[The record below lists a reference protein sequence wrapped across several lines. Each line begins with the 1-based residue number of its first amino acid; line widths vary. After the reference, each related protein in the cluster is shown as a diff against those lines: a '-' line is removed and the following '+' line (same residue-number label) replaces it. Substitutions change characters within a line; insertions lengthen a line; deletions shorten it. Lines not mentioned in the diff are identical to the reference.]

1 MFAGDTP
8 RCDWPLTAR
17 SDPRAQS
24 ALGTR
29 LALMAGTALATTA
42 AWTGAPLFA
51 LWVGSQADNGS
62 QPAMVAV
69 AIVIGVLAVLE
80 FVLVLVLSVLNTR
93 WERAAGIRPAT
104 RRPPPW
110 YSSMRGER
118 DVDVIRDRGVSGP
131 EKVVAV
137 CCATALIAFEVW
149 FFFLSGSS
157 LPAS

>member
-1 MFAGDTP
+1 V
-8 RCDWPLTAR
+8 
-17 SDPRAQS
+17 
-24 ALGTR
+24 
-29 LALMAGTALATTA
+29 ALMAATALATTA

-62 QPAMVAV
+62 QPAMIAV
-69 AIVIGVLAVLE
+69 IIVIVVLAVIE
-80 FVLVLVLSVLNTR
+80 FVLIILLSNLNR
-93 WERAAGIRPAT
+93 QWERAAGIRPET

-118 DVDVIRDRGVSGP
+118 DRDVIRHRGVSGP

-137 CCATALIAFEVW
+137 CCAMALLTFEFW

-157 LPAS
+157 LGSH

>member
-1 MFAGDTP
+1 M
-8 RCDWPLTAR
+8 TAS
-17 SDPRAQS
+17 SDDPPQS
-24 ALGTR
+24 AFGLR
-29 LALMAGTALATTA
+29 LVLMAATALATTA
-42 AWTGAPLFA
+42 AWTGVPLFA
-51 LWVGSQADNGS
+51 LWVGSQADDGA

-80 FVLVLVLSVLNTR
+80 FLLVILLSDLNRR
-93 WERAAGIRPAT
+93 WERAAGIRPET

-118 DVDVIRDRGVSGP
+118 DVDVIRHRGVSGP

-137 CCATALIAFEVW
+137 CCATALIALEIW
-149 FFFLSGSS
+149 FFFFSGSS

>member
-1 MFAGDTP
+1 MGTRPAGYRRTGVE
-8 RCDWPLTAR
+8 AS
-17 SDPRAQS
+17 SDIQPQS
-24 ALGTR
+24 GPGTR

-42 AWTGAPLFA
+42 AWTGAPLLA

-69 AIVIGVLAVLE
+69 VIVVVVLAVLE
-80 FVLVLVLSVLNTR
+80 FGLVLLLSSLNRR
-93 WERAAGIRPAT
+93 WERAAGVRPAT

-118 DVDVIRDRGVSGP
+118 DVEVIRHRGVSGP
-131 EKVVAV
+131 EKMVAV
-137 CCATALIAFEVW
+137 CCAIALLVFEFW

-157 LPAS
+157 LPSS

>member
-1 MFAGDTP
+1 MEAS
-8 RCDWPLTAR
+8 
-17 SDPRAQS
+17 SDIPAQS
-24 ALGTR
+24 DFSTR

-62 QPAMVAV
+62 QPAMIAV
-69 AIVIGVLAVLE
+69 AIVIGVLAAVE
-80 FVLVLVLSVLNTR
+80 FVLVILLSVLNRR
-93 WERAAGIRPAT
+93 WERAAGIKPAT

-118 DVDVIRDRGVSGP
+118 DRDVIRHRGVSGP
-131 EKVVAV
+131 EKMVAV
-137 CCATALIAFEVW
+137 CCAIALLAFETW
-149 FFFLSGSS
+149 FFFFSGSS

>member
-1 MFAGDTP
+1 MNASSQT
-8 RCDWPLTAR
+8 
-17 SDPRAQS
+17 Q
-24 ALGTR
+24 LGSVSR
-29 LALMAGTALATTA
+29 IGLVAATALVSTA

-51 LWVGSQADNGS
+51 LWVGSQADNGT
-62 QPAMVAV
+62 QPAMIAV
-69 AIVIGVLAVLE
+69 VIVVVVLAALE
-80 FVLVLVLSVLNTR
+80 FALVVLLSTLNRR

-118 DVDVIRDRGVSGP
+118 DHDVIRHRGVSGP

-137 CCATALIAFEVW
+137 CCVIALLAFEFW

-157 LPAS
+157 LSSY

>member
-1 MFAGDTP
+1 MTTP
-8 RCDWPLTAR
+8 
-17 SDPRAQS
+17 SDVQGQS
-24 ALGTR
+24 AFGTR

-51 LWVGSQADNGS
+51 LWVGSRADDGG
-62 QPAMVAV
+62 QPAMGAV
-69 AIVIGVLAVLE
+69 AIVIGVLAVVE
-80 FVLVLVLSVLNTR
+80 FALVLLLSVLNTR
-93 WERAAGIRPAT
+93 WERAAGVKPAT

-118 DVDVIRDRGVSGP
+118 DVDVIRERGASGP

-137 CCATALIAFEVW
+137 CCASALIAFEIW

>member
-1 MFAGDTP
+1 MEAASRTP
-8 RCDWPLTAR
+8 
-17 SDPRAQS
+17 AQS
-24 ALGTR
+24 GLGTR
-29 LALMAGTALATTA
+29 MVLMAATALATTA
-42 AWTGAPLFA
+42 VWTGIPLLA

-69 AIVIGVLAVLE
+69 IIVVVVLAVLE
-80 FVLVLVLSVLNTR
+80 YSLVIVLSALHRR
-93 WERAAGIRPAT
+93 WERAAGIPRET

-118 DVDVIRDRGVSGP
+118 DSDVIRHRGASGP

-137 CCATALIAFEVW
+137 CCVIALLTFEFW

-157 LPAS
+157 LPNS

>member
-1 MFAGDTP
+1 MI
-8 RCDWPLTAR
+8 
-17 SDPRAQS
+17 
-24 ALGTR
+24 
-29 LALMAGTALATTA
+29 
-42 AWTGAPLFA
+42 
-51 LWVGSQADNGS
+51 
-62 QPAMVAV
+62 AV
-69 AIVIGVLAVLE
+69 AIVIAVLAVVE
-80 FVLVLVLSVLNTR
+80 FVLVLLLSVLNRR

-118 DVDVIRDRGVSGP
+118 DVDVIRERGVTGP

-149 FFFLSGSS
+149 FFFFSGSS